1 MGKGLSREQRAIVDF
16 LEVLTED
23 DPLVFDGWRQQYQIQ
38 RKLWPPEDRGAAVIA
53 RAVCGSQV
61 TSCPNRIS
69 CYRSLARLVERN
81 LVKTEVIDPFDY
93 GGIFQRYP
101 YTRFPPSKQ
110 RTRPIRL
117 YAAIGAPDLSSELT
131 ERHRSHRDK
140 TWAFITGAVV
150 VR

>member
-1 MGKGLSREQRAIVDF
+1 MGKGLSREQKAIVDF
-16 LEVLTED
+16 LEVLAED

-117 YAAIGAPDLSSELT
+117 YAAMGAPDLSSELT
-131 ERHRSHRDK
+131 ERRRSHKEK
-140 TWAFITGAVV
+140 TWAIITGAA
-150 VR
+150 